1 VSSRKTQSVAAVV
14 GGNISAR
21 RKLLRY
27 TQAELAEKLN
37 MGPDSLSRIEKGVVA
52 PRFQRL
58 SGIATALDCSIADL
72 FRMDKLPL
80 SVNLDILADMLRPL
94 PPDAQED
101 LLYLMI
107 IIAKTMKKRLQE
119 GRG

>member
-1 VSSRKTQSVAAVV
+1 MAFRKTQDIAALV

-52 PRFQRL
+52 PRFQRMAE
-58 SGIATALDCSIADL
+58 IAAALDCSIADL
-72 FRMDKLPL
+72 FGTDKSPL
-80 SVNLDILADMLRPL
+80 SVNLEIVADMLRPL
-94 PPDAQED
+94 PPDIQED

-107 IIAKTMKKRLQE
+107 VAVKTMKKRLQE
-119 GRG
+119 

>member
-1 VSSRKTQSVAAVV
+1 MAFRKTQGMAAVV

-58 SGIATALDCSIADL
+58 ADIATALDCTVADL
-72 FRMDKLPL
+72 FKVDKAPL
-80 SVNLDILADMLRPL
+80 GVNLEILADMLRPL
-94 PPDAQED
+94 PHDAQEE

-107 IIAKTMKKRLQE
+107 VVAKTVKKVRQE
-119 GRG
+119 

>member
-1 VSSRKTQSVAAVV
+1 MAFRKTQSVAIIV

-21 RKLLRY
+21 RKLLSY

-58 SGIATALDCSIADL
+58 ADIAAALDCTIADL
-72 FRMDKLPL
+72 FKMDKLPL
-80 SVNLDILADMLRPL
+80 SVNLEILADMLRSL
-94 PPDAQED
+94 PSDVQED
-101 LLYLMI
+101 LLSLMI
-107 IIAKTMKKRLQE
+107 ATAKTVKKRLKE
-119 GRG
+119 